1 MPDNDTAAPV
11 EQQSTSDTSAL
22 QAEIEA
28 LRRKN
33 TELLDEKK
41 KLSKKLPELPDGID
55 VQELIAFKQAHEQA
69 ELEQRGAYSEARQK
83 LEAQF
88 RDREAQLQQ
97 RIEGLEAE
105 NRELKVIGPA
115 VAALADTVHDPDE
128 VIRLRLKP
136 EQIEKEPDG
145 SVVVVDGYQRVPISD
160 WAKASLPQYRL
171 KAPKPQ
177 GSGAP
182 VGRSGG
188 EIPAGTKN
196 PFSREHF
203 NLTEQARIYKTDPDL
218 YARLKASA
226 NR

>member
-1 MPDNDTAAPV
+1 MPDNDNAAPV
-11 EQQSTSDTSAL
+11 EQQSAPDTSAL
-22 QAEIEA
+22 TAEIEA

-33 TELLDEKK
+33 AELLDEKK

-55 VQELIAFKQAHEQA
+55 VQELLSFKQRAEQA
-69 ELEQRGAYSEARQK
+69 ELEQKGAYGEARQK

-88 RDREAQLQQ
+88 RDREATLQQ
-97 RIEGLEAE
+97 RIEALESE
-105 NRELKVIGPA
+105 NRELKIVGPA

-136 EQIEKEPDG
+136 EQIERDPDG
-145 SVVVVDGYQRVPISD
+145 SVVVVDGYQRVPIND

-171 KAPKPQ
+171 KAPRPA

-182 VGRSGG
+182 IGRSSG
-188 EIPAGTKN
+188 EIPSGTKN

-218 YARLKASA
+218 YARLKAA
-226 NR
+226 AR